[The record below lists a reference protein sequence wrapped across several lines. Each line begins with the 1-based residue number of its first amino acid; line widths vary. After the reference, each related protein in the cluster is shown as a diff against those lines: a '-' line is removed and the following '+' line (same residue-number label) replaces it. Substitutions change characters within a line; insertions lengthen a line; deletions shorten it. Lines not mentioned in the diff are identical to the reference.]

1 MQLFSILYNNKMKRN
16 YKKNL
21 AKKGWSEAEI
31 KRVEK
36 SLETGFKHEVYFS
49 RILFYSALMLVVF
62 ANLLISLAI
71 MFLAIVLNSL
81 ALYSIIVI
89 TAAMVG
95 FLYNFLI
102 TDIGHL
108 EKKHHVFASILL
120 PLVGLFNLAL
130 IVIVSNKLVTDLGL
144 GIEHNPW
151 VVGFVFIVAF
161 ILPSVVDKLF
171 FQE

>member
-1 MQLFSILYNNKMKRN
+1 MRKN

-36 SLETGFKHEVYFS
+36 SIDAGFKHEIYFS
-49 RILFYSALMLVVF
+49 RILFYSALMLIVF
-62 ANLLISLAI
+62 ANLLVSLAI
-71 MFLAIVLNSL
+71 LFLAIVLNSL
-81 ALYSIIVI
+81 ALYTIIVI

-120 PLVGLFNLAL
+120 PFVGLFNLAL
-130 IVIVSNKLVTDLGL
+130 IVIVSNKFVSDLGL
-144 GIEHNPW
+144 GMEHNPW
-151 VVGFVFIVAF
+151 LVGLVFIVAF

-171 FQE
+171 FQEK

>member
-1 MQLFSILYNNKMKRN
+1 MRKN

-36 SLETGFKHEVYFS
+36 SIDAGFKHEIYFS
-49 RILFYSALMLVVF
+49 RILFYSALMLIVF
-62 ANLLISLAI
+62 ANLLVSLAI
-71 MFLAIVLNSL
+71 LFLAIVLNSL
-81 ALYSIIVI
+81 ALYTIIVI

-130 IVIVSNKLVTDLGL
+130 IVIVSNKFVSDLGL
-144 GIEHNPW
+144 GMEHNPW
-151 VVGFVFIVAF
+151 LVGLVFIVAF

-171 FQE
+171 FQEK